1 MRCPLLPPA
10 ARPLGVA
17 VATVVCVPCA
27 AAVGGLYLCPSCNAE
42 QHQHRARR
50 HHAPQPVG
58 AEVDADATLRSSG
71 SLFSTRSGPVTV
83 FLLLLLLLLL
93 QTLVSGRFEALGD
106 ILNGKSLL
114 FPYLRRRVE
123 GRALRAVGPPTEE
136 VPTSDGGSRA
146 VVTFSGAV
154 AQVVAP
160 PRWPREVQDQ
170 REL

>member
-1 MRCPLLPPA
+1 MQTQHYVPLARC
-10 ARPLGVA
+10 
-17 VATVVCVPCA
+17 
-27 AAVGGLYLCPSCNAE
+27 
-42 QHQHRARR
+42 
-50 HHAPQPVG
+50 
-58 AEVDADATLRSSG
+58 
-71 SLFSTRSGPVTV
+71 FGPVLARSLHYV
-83 FLLLLLLLLL
+83 FFLL

-123 GRALRAVGPPTEE
+123 GRALRAVGPPTEV

-170 REL
+170 RQS